1 MLYFSRT
8 FILKYGFYVKLF
20 KGEML
25 LKRVTALFILICLA
39 LITMSCGNNQPSSL
53 MAGQTDE
60 RPAETGSETTPE
72 TPPEATENGEYG
84 SNAIVSVIN
93 SVAYLFDEGNVLYGA
108 IEYRNDGNCPLVLT
122 GAKFVF
128 TSGAYSLEKGFTP
141 MLCQYDVLYPG
152 DTSYV
157 TYWGAPDE
165 DAQFRSD
172 IDLTASLECE
182 KAAADR
188 IDLEVSELLIAD
200 NYPGFSTLSG
210 TVENKSGTDCNLNLI
225 YAAFYDGS
233 GSLMG
238 VWHFSE
244 NATLKSGV
252 AHSFVVDMTELAID
266 GLSSRAS
273 AIKASG
279 FGFN

>member
-1 MLYFSRT
+1 
-8 FILKYGFYVKLF
+8 
-20 KGEML
+20 ML
-25 LKRVTALFILICLA
+25 LKRVVALLLIICLA
-39 LITMSCGNNQPSSL
+39 LSLISCASNQPSSL
-53 MAGQTDE
+53 MAEQTDE
-60 RPAETGSETTPE
+60 NPTETGSD
-72 TPPEATENGEYG
+72 TPPEATANSEYG
-84 SNAIVSVIN
+84 SNAAVSVLS
-93 SVAYLFDEGNVLYGA
+93 SVAYLFDDANVLYGA
-108 IEYRNDGNCPLVLT
+108 VEYRNGGNCPVVLSS
-122 GAKFVF
+122 ARFVF
-128 TSGAYSLEKGFTP
+128 TSGSYSVSHEFTP

-165 DAQFRSD
+165 DARFKSD
-172 IDLTASLECE
+172 MELTASLECE
-182 KAAADR
+182 KAAIDR
-188 IDLEVSELLIAD
+188 IDLEVEGLLVAD

-225 YAAFYDGS
+225 YAAFYDDS

-252 AHSFVVDMTELAID
+252 AHSFVVDMTELTID